1 MKYSEEST
9 ADFFE
14 EASVY
19 FSDIVGFTKLAAAS
33 RPMEVVDLLNDLYS
47 VLDEVIAN
55 HDVYK
60 VRLSDV
66 CLSVCLSV
74 CRNPL
79 RHELYYC
86 SLHFTNTA
94 TRLCKQTDTGYFLLQ
109 TSGRLFLPLRRSIGL
124 YIFARL

>member
-33 RPMEVVDLLNDLYS
+33 RPMEVVELLNDLYS

-60 VRLSDV
+60 VRLSV
-66 CLSVCLSV
+66 CLSVAI
-74 CRNPL
+74 RL
-79 RHELYYC
+79 R
-86 SLHFTNTA
+86 
-94 TRLCKQTDTGYFLLQ
+94 
-109 TSGRLFLPLRRSIGL
+109 PIL
-124 YIFARL
+124 YITAHCILQ

>member
-33 RPMEVVDLLNDLYS
+33 RPMEVVELLNDLYS

-74 CRNPL
+74 
-79 RHELYYC
+79 
-86 SLHFTNTA
+86 SLSQSTTSW
-94 TRLCKQTDTGYFLLQ
+94 TILLLIAFYKKNKY
-109 TSGRLFLPLRRSIGL
+109 RDPVV
-124 YIFARL
+124 